1 MTAQTIDLARVRESK
16 AKLSH
21 LAVAHPELRGERSA
35 ANVREWIT
43 TLEGDE
49 MYPRY
54 QKKCEQCGKPFA
66 AERITG
72 RFCSNPCRAMHNR
85 RRTERGISDLAA
97 ALMRAAQL
105 VESYDNSRG
114 FPNAGDVK
122 RARDRALREAYDA
135 IAAELRIPTMAERE
149 AMAEQLEEPVIRVR
163 RSKSK
168 PIDAPGLAD
177 NAGEANAE
185 QLEEP
190 KRVAFTAEDAEGLR
204 AGVKRRLDQ
213 TGQSQRAFAADVGVN
228 SGDFSRF
235 IAGKKNLSEKHR
247 TTIAGLLNETR

>member
-1 MTAQTIDLARVRESK
+1 MTAQTIDLARVRESR

-49 MYPRY
+49 MRYPRT
-54 QKKCEQCGKPFA
+54 CEQCGKPFV
-66 AERITG
+66 AERYTG
-72 RFCSNPCRAMHNR
+72 RFCSDRCRAMHNR

-97 ALMRAAQL
+97 ALMRAAKL
-105 VESYDNSRG
+105 DESYDNSRG
-114 FPNAGDVK
+114 FPNAGEIK
-122 RARDRALREAYDA
+122 RERDRALREAYDA

-149 AMAEQLEEPVIRVR
+149 AMAEQLAEPVIRVR
-163 RSKSK
+163 RSKPK

-185 QLEEP
+185 QLADP
-190 KRVAFTAEDAEGLR
+190 KRVTVTGEDAEGLR
-204 AGVKRRLDQ
+204 AGVK
-213 TGQSQRAFAADVGVN
+213 
-228 SGDFSRF
+228 
-235 IAGKKNLSEKHR
+235 
-247 TTIAGLLNETR
+247 